1 MRLGALMVWV
11 SALILILPAHGGF
24 AQMAETVQLPT
35 SRTDLAGRLA
45 RAGISGSGVESI
57 VTVARNAQ
65 VLDTTPADED
75 AIAVGAS
82 KFGGRPDLPENMLWP
97 VRPAYEDGADM
108 ARELETE
115 AANLY
120 ADAGLVPPWMGE
132 EGQAFLAA
140 RKKLNEEVNAKTLA
154 LFKKAGVD
162 IEGGH
167 LTQLAKPSAADI
179 DMEARKLRS
188 KADAVTKPF
197 PLTFLMQIDLEAMAK
212 VPGFD
217 ADLPRTG
224 RLLFFYDLPQIPAG
238 FKPQSRPGWQVIYD
252 QTPRDKLR
260 RVEVPSELTA
270 FPTRAAFLPMAVHA
284 RAIVSTIPEASSS
297 WTDLRPLSGDDAQI
311 YQEWLYSLDWP
322 TAASGGNHQL
332 GGWPRAIQSGMQ
344 SQSQLA
350 SNGID
355 AGASDAYKTDA
366 AKALLEHAGDWQ
378 LVLQI
383 GTDVAAG
390 HDLPG
395 GIYVLMRKDDLKNK
409 RFDKAW
415 VVYEQD

>member
-1 MRLGALMVWV
+1 
-11 SALILILPAHGGF
+11 
-24 AQMAETVQLPT
+24 MAETVQLPT
-35 SRTDLAGRLA
+35 SRSDLSARLA
-45 RAGISGSGVESI
+45 RAGMSAAGIQSI
-57 VTVARNAQ
+57 VSIARDAQ
-65 VLDTTPADED
+65 ALDTTPADED
-75 AIAVGAS
+75 TIAVGAS
-82 KFGGRPDLPENMLWP
+82 KFGGRPDLPETMLWP
-97 VRPAYEDGADM
+97 TRPAYEDGAEM

-132 EGQAFLAA
+132 EGQAFLDA
-140 RKKLNEEVNAKTLA
+140 RKKFNDEVNAGTLA
-154 LFKKAGVD
+154 LFKQSDVDLEGLDLDQIFRRSADGV
-162 IEGGH
+162 E
-167 LTQLAKPSAADI
+167 AAAT
-179 DMEARKLRS
+179 EARA
-188 KADAVTKPF
+188 KASAVTTPF
-197 PLTFLMQIDLEAMAK
+197 PLTFMMQIDLEAMAK

-217 ADLPRTG
+217 ADLPRRG

-252 QTPRDKLR
+252 QTPREKLR
-260 RVEVPSELTA
+260 RLEVPSELTE
-270 FPTRAAFLPMAVHA
+270 FPTRAAFSPMAVQA
-284 RAIVSTIPEASSS
+284 RAIVSTVPEADSSS
-297 WTDLRPLSGDDAQI
+297 KDLRPLSGEDAQI
-311 YQEWLYSLDWP
+311 YHEWLYSLDWP
-322 TAASGGNHQL
+322 TAESGGNHQL

-355 AGASDAYKTDA
+355 AGTSEAYQTNA

-378 LVLQI
+378 LVLQV